1 MFVVFRYYYYLCH
14 QIKPDLTRMQVN
26 LHIITLFY
34 TLYNKGVNS
43 VASICGL
50 QKHEEKNEKKIAKY
64 LVVPNICILSLNA
77 GVNKT
82 LHFFVRAREAC
93 RANYSKQRTLMSFL
107 CSFFVPCRLQL
118 KREISTILSRKNIIN
133 IYEVY
138 ATV

>member
-1 MFVVFRYYYYLCH
+1 
-14 QIKPDLTRMQVN
+14 MQAR

-43 VASICGL
+43 VASICSL

-64 LVVPNICILSLNA
+64 LVVPNICILSLSLSLPSNA

-93 RANYSKQRTLMSFL
+93 RANHSKQRTRRSFL
-107 CSFFVPCRLQL
+107 CSFFVPCRLQPG
-118 KREISTILSRKNIIN
+118 REISTILSRKNITN

>member
-1 MFVVFRYYYYLCH
+1 
-14 QIKPDLTRMQVN
+14 MQVN

-50 QKHEEKNEKKIAKY
+50 QNHEEKNEKKIAKY
-64 LVVPNICILSLNA
+64 LVVPNICILSLSLSSNA

-82 LHFFVRAREAC
+82 FHFFVRAREAC
-93 RANYSKQRTLMSFL
+93 RANHSKQRTRRSFL
-107 CSFFVPCRLQL
+107 CSFFVPCCLQL

>member
-1 MFVVFRYYYYLCH
+1 
-14 QIKPDLTRMQVN
+14 MQVN

-64 LVVPNICILSLNA
+64 LVVPNICILSLSLSLSLSSNA

-82 LHFFVRAREAC
+82 FHFFVRAREAC
-93 RANYSKQRTLMSFL
+93 RANHSKQRTRRSFL

-118 KREISTILSRKNIIN
+118 KREISTILSRKNITN